1 MNLRIKCLFC
11 IYVVMQWPIIR
22 LWVAF
27 PSINVNLKSYPKIKY
42 EAIFRTNDET
52 PILAIF
58 SHWTCFCCLLSCW
71 GENDAFPCVKPPR
84 FLSQY
89 RFLNADLK
97 SSDKFTCIWLI
108 INLLLHTL
116 LYTHIRHGIEQMQK
130 RKTFCVFF
138 HLFFEN
144 PEAVVIEINLIFFKK
159 KLESDFSYMFP
170 QSTVIHSKKSFLL
183 LVW

>member
-52 PILAIF
+52 PILDIF
-58 SHWTCFCCLLSCW
+58 RIELVSVAFFRVGGKRCFSMC
-71 GENDAFPCVKPPR
+71 EATP

>member
-52 PILAIF
+52 SILDF
-58 SHWTCFCCLLSCW
+58 FCIKLVSVAFFRE
-71 GENDAFPCVKPPR
+71 GENDAFPCVKPPP

-108 INLLLHTL
+108 INLLLHTH